1 MEAATENA
9 YESAVANFTCFKVAL
24 SEGFALL
31 REVVTE
37 EHSRK
42 KMFCRYKAMKYFISY
57 R

>member
-42 KMFCRYKAMKYFISY
+42 RCSAGTKP
-57 R
+57 